1 MCERAQEPT
10 EGIRI
15 SLWNFVLLNSA
26 LPQMERVG
34 ASLQGL
40 GSQGAGRGY
49 ALISILH
56 AYAEC
61 ASHEA
66 TVFVLYLF

>member
-1 MCERAQEPT
+1 M
-10 EGIRI
+10 
-15 SLWNFVLLNSA
+15 LLNSA